1 MIKRVIRVFKEIN
14 RHWVGDGFYVYGL
27 LRPDNE
33 INKAI
38 SPFYFIRLCC
48 TYVL

>member
-33 INKAI
+33 INKANTNRI
-38 SPFYFIRLCC
+38 NIALR
-48 TYVL
+48 